1 LSFHFSEAHHSL
13 ARLTQKQLVALI
25 VIVDVSFLQREM
37 AASTDNRGTRLALI
51 EPYYGGS
58 HRSLVDILQQNYPE
72 SDAFTMRPKKW
83 HW

>member
-1 LSFHFSEAHHSL
+1 
-13 ARLTQKQLVALI
+13 
-25 VIVDVSFLQREM
+25 M